1 MNADKKADFESSA
14 FICVHLRFQLMPV
27 EIEIK
32 LKVHHLAPVRDRLRE
47 IAATHVGEVMETN
60 AFFDTSDRALLAS
73 DCGLR
78 LRHSRDV
85 ATKQEKLVVTY
96 KGPRGEGQVKKR
108 EEIEFGVDRA
118 DGIEQFL
125 ERLGYVRQ
133 LSFEKR
139 RETWKLEKCTIELDL
154 LPELGS
160 FVEIECPTEADV
172 TKIQEQLGLTD
183 QPVVPKTYPDLVA
196 HHLNDRGSH
205 ETTLRFP

>member
-1 MNADKKADFESSA
+1 
-14 FICVHLRFQLMPV
+14 MPV

-32 LKVHHLAPVRDRLRE
+32 LKVEHLAPVRDRLR
-47 IAATHVGEVMETN
+47 ALGAQHVGEVMETN
-60 AFFDTSDRALLAS
+60 TFFDTSDRALLAS

-78 LRHSRDV
+78 LRHSRDG

-108 EEIEFGVDRA
+108 EEIEVGVDRA
-118 DGIEQFL
+118 DAAEEMM

-139 RETWKLEKCTIELDL
+139 RETWRLDKCTVELDT

-160 FVEIECPTEADV
+160 FVEIECPSEADV
-172 TKIQEQLGLTD
+172 MRIREKLGLAD
-183 QPVVPKTYPDLVA
+183 VPAVTPTYADIVS
-196 HHLNDRGSH
+196 HHLSDRGH
-205 ETTLRFP
+205 RETTLKFK